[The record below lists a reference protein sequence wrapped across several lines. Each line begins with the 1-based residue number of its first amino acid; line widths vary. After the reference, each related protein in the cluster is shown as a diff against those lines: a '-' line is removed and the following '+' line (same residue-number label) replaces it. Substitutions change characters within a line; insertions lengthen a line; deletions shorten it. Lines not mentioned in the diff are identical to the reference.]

1 VEDGEEP
8 IAAMVREMR
17 EETGIETNAEEWK
30 ALGTMLFVEA
40 EVYIYTIFTEKIWEF
55 TSLTDEKVRI
65 YNVATFSD
73 NPHISNIPWL
83 IALAIDNRFG
93 GNNGRDIIIEA
104 TYV

>member
-73 NPHISNIPWL
+73 NPHISSRWL
-83 IALAIDNRFG
+83 
-93 GNNGRDIIIEA
+93 
-104 TYV
+104 